1 MLFHP
6 CASWQWLPRGIM
18 LSSSLLFKHFG
29 NFEVEPNDIGHVDIF
44 GDAQLLTYIQTR
56 ELDLGLTSKEKN
68 QII

>member
-1 MLFHP
+1 
-6 CASWQWLPRGIM
+6 M

>member
-1 MLFHP
+1 
-6 CASWQWLPRGIM
+6 M
-18 LSSSLLFKHFG
+18 LSSSLFFKHFG
-29 NFEVEPNDIGHVDIF
+29 NLEVEPYDIGHVDIF